1 MLRARSRG
9 TKVESR
15 NENGR
20 KRGIS
25 KIGCGAESLTDA
37 RFWTKFVHCSYYKYS
52 EFGGYVRQSALLLL
66 KILPTH
72 VNASWKRQNSAL
84 LAGIRVGNSN
94 GLIFISKVPD
104 DTLG

>member
-9 TKVESR
+9 TKVEGR
-15 NENGR
+15 NENGC

-25 KIGCGAESLTDA
+25 KIRRGAESLTDV
-37 RFWTKFVHCSYYKYS
+37 RFRTKFVHCSYYKYS

-72 VNASWKRQNSAL
+72 VDAPGKRRDSAL

-94 GLIFISKVPD
+94 GLILISEVPD